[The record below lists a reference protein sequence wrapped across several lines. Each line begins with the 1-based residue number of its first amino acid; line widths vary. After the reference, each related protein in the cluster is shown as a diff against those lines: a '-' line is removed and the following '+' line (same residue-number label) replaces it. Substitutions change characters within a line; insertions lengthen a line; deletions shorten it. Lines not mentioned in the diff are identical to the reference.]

1 MNLAKGAVQALTIGF
16 KKLLITLLPFAK
28 ILLPLAAAFV
38 VLQDFVPVL
47 GGMAKKMKEFA
58 DSAKEAD
65 EKIAALNDNLATTAQ
80 TQREV
85 VIQQDDFNS
94 NLARMYNFMGK
105 LWSVP
110 ALILD
115 GIAGNIDAIL
125 DKFTKMSPVMATV
138 AKGLTNLFNF
148 DYGSK
153 AKDAEK
159 QLQSLQEELGRATN
173 PEQVARLNAEISETE
188 QILKNNITLTQRWQR
203 FIAGNA
209 KNIDDALQGGRLEE
223 QDRRMRLMDNSF
235 QKSINMRENL
245 AQGLAATEEARAI
258 EAQVIA
264 EQRVLTA
271 EELKRVT
278 ELETE
283 AIKDRIAENE
293 LHIGVAEDAL
303 KIEKDP
309 QRQVIL
315 RQRISDLQAES
326 GALNEAARAM
336 EKYRQNLATLRNRI
350 LDNDAATGSERTLE
364 RISNLRNEM
373 VTAFEESDVG
383 EEGRAAAEEMFDQFT
398 EGINTASLSQRR
410 AAVKLTGTLKTY
422 LENATRTGVGELDP
436 TALAANIERYYEAIN
451 EAAASGAIGSSQKNE
466 MLQALM
472 NQTMNIQGLEGNI
485 MPPELLQQ
493 IEQELIDGI
502 KAMSEKRIAEK
513 QHEIGA
519 IQDLELQGAL
529 SPVEAIEQRAAL
541 EEQILEDR
549 LQAQRETTA
558 EIGRLRGQESG
569 EYKASLRELETLE
582 RNTRRQRVENERS
595 IAKQVT
601 DYNIS
606 LKQHEISKSTK
617 IPFRD

>member
-1 MNLAKGAVQALTIGF
+1 
-16 KKLLITLLPFAK
+16 
-28 ILLPLAAAFV
+28 
-38 VLQDFVPVL
+38 
-47 GGMAKKMKEFA
+47 
-58 DSAKEAD
+58 
-65 EKIAALNDNLATTAQ
+65 
-80 TQREV
+80 
-85 VIQQDDFNS
+85 
-94 NLARMYNFMGK
+94 
-105 LWSVP
+105 
-110 ALILD
+110 
-115 GIAGNIDAIL
+115 
-125 DKFTKMSPVMATV
+125 
-138 AKGLTNLFNF
+138 
-148 DYGSK
+148 
-153 AKDAEK
+153 
-159 QLQSLQEELGRATN
+159 
-173 PEQVARLNAEISETE
+173 
-188 QILKNNITLTQRWQR
+188 
-203 FIAGNA
+203 
-209 KNIDDALQGGRLEE
+209 
-223 QDRRMRLMDNSF
+223 MRLMDASF
-235 QKSINMRENL
+235 QRSINMRENL

-293 LHIGVAEDAL
+293 LHIEVAEEAL
-303 KIEKDP
+303 ELEKDP
-309 QRQVIL
+309 QRQKIL
-315 RQRISDLQAES
+315 RQRIEDLQAES
-326 GALNEAARAM
+326 GALNEASRAM

-350 LDNDAATGSERTLE
+350 LDNNAATGSERTLE

-451 EAAASGAIGSSQKNE
+451 EAASSGAIGSSQKNE

-472 NQTMNIQGLEGNI
+472 DQTMSIQGLEGNI

-493 IEQELIDGI
+493 IEQELINGI

-519 IQDLELQGAL
+519 IQDMELQGIL
-529 SPVEAIEQRAAL
+529 GPVEAIEQRAAL
-541 EEQILEDR
+541 EDQILEDR

-558 EIGRLRGQESG
+558 EIGRLRGEDSG

-582 RNTRRQRVENERS
+582 RNTRKQRVENERS

-606 LKQHEISKSTK
+606 LKQHEIGEIKSLEMQGALAPVEAAEEQLQLEREILNQRLEGQREVLAALEEMVGVDSEEYKKALRELEVLERTSVEQRINGQK
-617 IPFRD
+617 RLFEARMQEVQHETSIVMDAIKLSETELNTQVRQLLNNGAISAV